1 MGAMGGGGAGGPGGP
16 PPPRA
21 APKKPEPEVST
32 PFRADPNKK
41 KEEEPED
48 LRTDEQKKADEHKLK
63 ANDLYKKRKFEDA
76 IVEYDL
82 AIKEEPND
90 ATYHNN
96 KAAVLLEMAKYE
108 ECLKVCQ
115 DVIDNKMDMN
125 MNLSGGCNSEKLAKI
140 YCRMASCYTK
150 QKLFEKAIE
159 MYNKA
164 LVEDNNKTVR
174 NGLRECE
181 RLKEQHEK
189 ESYLD
194 PVKAEEHREKG
205 NEYFKAQ
212 KWVEAKQEYDE
223 GIRRNPKD
231 AKLYSNRAACLNK
244 LGAAPDSLKDLD
256 ECLKLDP
263 TFVRAYARKGQAH
276 ALMKEYHKALKAYE
290 AGLKLDPE
298 NAECQ
303 QGKQSVMYS
312 IQASQS
318 NAPDQEQVAHAMADP
333 EIQNILKDPQI
344 NIVLQKMQEDPS
356 SINEFMK
363 DQKIAEAINKLIAG
377 GILKVGGR

>member
-1 MGAMGGGGAGGPGGP
+1 MG
-16 PPPRA
+16 
-21 APKKPEPEVST
+21 
-32 PFRADPNKK
+32 
-41 KEEEPED
+41 
-48 LRTDEQKKADEHKLK
+48 
-63 ANDLYKKRKFEDA
+63 
-76 IVEYDL
+76 
-82 AIKEEPND
+82 
-90 ATYHNN
+90 
-96 KAAVLLEMAKYE
+96 
-108 ECLKVCQ
+108 
-115 DVIDNKMDMN
+115 
-125 MNLSGGCNSEKLAKI
+125 
-140 YCRMASCYTK
+140 SCYQRQK
-150 QKLFEKAIE
+150 QFDTAIE
-159 MYNKA
+159 YYGKA
-164 LVEDNNKTVR
+164 LTEDNNKNTR
-174 NGLRECE
+174 NALRECE
-181 RLKEQHEK
+181 RAKEKFEAD
-189 ESYLD
+189 SYLD
-194 PVKAEEHREKG
+194 PAKAEECREKG
-205 NEYFKAQ
+205 NELFKAQ
-212 KWVEAKQEYDE
+212 KYAEAKTYYDD

-276 ALMKEYHKALKAYE
+276 SLMKEYHKALKAYE
-290 AGLKLDPE
+290 AGLKIDPD

-333 EIQNILKDPQI
+333 EIQDILKDPQI

-377 GILKVGGR
+377 GILKVGGPGR